1 MDRQHL
7 GVDAFDDA
15 LSPEY
20 RPFGAASSKP
30 TLCTR
35 VPQCKLSLHM
45 SCEQNE
51 RLTKKSSGKKLNFDR
66 DTSTNLANNRRL
78 WCLKRA
84 GVDTIEADVGEPEG
98 RISLCDVHD

>member
-1 MDRQHL
+1 M

-35 VPQCKLSLHM
+35 VPQCKLALPSAECAAL
-45 SCEQNE
+45 
-51 RLTKKSSGKKLNFDR
+51 
-66 DTSTNLANNRRL
+66 
-78 WCLKRA
+78 
-84 GVDTIEADVGEPEG
+84 GVDDLETPETKRKKMALAKDPQNKRRKVEKNTSG
-98 RISLCDVHD
+98 